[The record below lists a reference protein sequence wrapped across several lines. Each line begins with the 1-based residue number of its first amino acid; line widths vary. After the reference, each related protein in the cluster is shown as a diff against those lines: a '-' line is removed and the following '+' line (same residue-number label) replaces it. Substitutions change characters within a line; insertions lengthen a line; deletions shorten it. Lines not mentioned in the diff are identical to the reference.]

1 MSQPLRN
8 ELSNPGVFNSRL
20 FNHDLFNLIKLN
32 VWKFLGW
39 NVQKCLATVC
49 LYVHLLAIHI
59 WMTPKSLLWWWWKVV
74 MMSATSLM
82 IWVCLW
88 LSLMLLLLHGIVVP
102 VLFTRNIIAFLWKSR
117 RASPARLVFSPV
129 FSKDYSRL
137 WSWRLLSTLA
147 SS

>member
-1 MSQPLRN
+1 MDSIWTI
-8 ELSNPGVFNSRL
+8 SWAVDFNIL
-20 FNHDLFNLIKLN
+20 LN
-32 VWKFLGW
+32 RKS
-39 NVQKCLATVC
+39 CLNQTCINRKDTV
-49 LYVHLLAIHI
+49 LYTLHFWAIQI

-117 RASPARLVFSPV
+117 RASPARQV
-129 FSKDYSRL
+129 FSKDYSKF
-137 WSWRLLSTLA
+137 WSWTWSVLDFQSWFLKIHVVKIKFNKLDF
-147 SS
+147 